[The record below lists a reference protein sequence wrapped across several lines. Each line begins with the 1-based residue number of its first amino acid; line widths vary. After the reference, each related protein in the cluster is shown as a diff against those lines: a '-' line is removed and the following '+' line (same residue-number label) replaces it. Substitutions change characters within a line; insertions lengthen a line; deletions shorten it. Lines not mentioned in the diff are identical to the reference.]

1 MKPERRNT
9 YRSAGDDTYD
19 VKYAVALLESSTK
32 GWILENRMGL
42 RRPRVRKVHPQ
53 WFQGWEYVQRH
64 ESVHGECRIR
74 VLNSRVA

>member
-1 MKPERRNT
+1 MKPEQRNT
-9 YRSAGDDTYD
+9 YRSAGDDMYD

-32 GWILENRMGL
+32 GWILENRVGL
-42 RRPRVRKVHPQ
+42 HRPRVRKARTQ

-64 ESVHGECRIR
+64 ESVHDERRIR